1 MQTLFECKIR
11 FNKIDD
17 RSGKEKRVTETY
29 LFDAIT
35 YTEAEERAYKEMQEY
50 ISGEFNVSSIRK
62 AKYAEIF
69 PSDDGDRWY
78 KVKVSFLSVDE
89 ASGREKRVSQLVLV
103 LASNIKDACDKTIK
117 GMNGVT
123 DDFEINSVIE
133 SPIMDFFP
141 LFDKDALP
149 EDREIAR
156 RPLEPN
162 ETISNTPQETE
173 SE

>member
-11 FNKIDD
+11 FQKIDD

-29 LFDAIT
+29 LFDAIS
-35 YTEAEERAYKEMQEY
+35 YTEAEERAYKTMEEF
-50 ISGEFNVSSIRK
+50 ISGEFSVASIRK
-62 AKYAEIF
+62 AKYAEVI

-89 ASGREKRVSQLVLV
+89 ASGREKRVSQTILV
-103 LASNIKDACDKTIK
+103 LASNIKDACDKTID
-117 GMNGVT
+117 GMNGTT

-133 SPIMDFFP
+133 SSIMDYFP

-149 EDREIAR
+149 EDREISR
-156 RPLEPN
+156 RQLEPGEVIDN
-162 ETISNTPQETE
+162 AKAE
-173 SE
+173 

>member
-11 FNKIDD
+11 FQKIDD

-50 ISGEFNVSSIRK
+50 ISGEFSVASIRK
-62 AKYAEIF
+62 AKYAEII

-89 ASGREKRVSQLVLV
+89 ASGREKRISQMILV
-103 LASNIKDACDKTIK
+103 LASDIKDACDKTIE

-123 DDFEINSVIE
+123 DDFEVNSVVE
-133 SPIMDFFP
+133 SQIMDFFP

-149 EDREIAR
+149 EDKEIAR
-156 RPLEPN
+156 RPLEPGEVINN
-162 ETISNTPQETE
+162 EVTE
-173 SE
+173 

>member
-11 FNKIDD
+11 FQKIDD

-29 LFDAIT
+29 LFDAIS
-35 YTEAEERAYKEMQEY
+35 YTEAEERAYKTMEEF
-50 ISGEFNVSSIRK
+50 ISGEFSVASIRK
-62 AKYAEIF
+62 AKYAEVI

-89 ASGREKRVSQLVLV
+89 TSGREKRVSQTILV
-103 LASNIKDACDKTIK
+103 LASNIKDACDKTVE

-123 DDFEINSVIE
+123 DDFEVNSVVE

-156 RPLEPN
+156 RPLE
-162 ETISNTPQETE
+162 EGEIIETE
-173 SE
+173 SAE

>member
-11 FNKIDD
+11 FQKIDD

-29 LFDAIT
+29 LFDAIS
-35 YTEAEERAYKEMQEY
+35 YTEAEERAYKTMEEF
-50 ISGEFNVSSIRK
+50 ISGEFSVASIRK
-62 AKYAEIF
+62 AKYAEVI

-89 ASGREKRVSQLVLV
+89 ASGREKRVSQTILV
-103 LASNIKDACDKTIK
+103 LASNIKDACDKTVE

-123 DDFEINSVIE
+123 DDFEVNSVVE

-156 RPLEPN
+156 RPLE
-162 ETISNTPQETE
+162 EGEIIETE
-173 SE
+173 SAE